1 MSELTPPTVNH
12 TTHPAHTHTNDR
24 ELVRYSDEDL
34 AEFREIIEKK
44 LEATRKE
51 LAYYQDQIKI
61 FADDAESKM
70 TGQESGAGTL
80 EKEYLNQMA
89 ARQTQFIKNLENALI
104 RIKNKTYGICRVT
117 GKLIPK
123 DRLRAVPH
131 ATLSI
136 EGKDMEKRN
145 PTINGGV

>member
-1 MSELTPPTVNH
+1 MSEIIDTLNHISTTPA
-12 TTHPAHTHTNDR
+12 TTPQHEQT
-24 ELVRYSDEDL
+24 RYSDEDL
-34 AEFREIIEKK
+34 MEFQELIEKK
-44 LEATRKE
+44 IEATRSE

-61 FADDAESKM
+61 FADDSESKM

-104 RIKNKTYGICRVT
+104 RIKNKTYGICRAT
-117 GKLIPK
+117 GRLIPK

-136 EGKDMEKRN
+136 DGKKQEKLN
-145 PTINGGV
+145 PVVQ